1 MIYRQLTEELQKWSE
16 RDNRKP
22 LVLRGARQ
30 VGKTTLVNELGK
42 KYDVYIKLN
51 LERSSD
57 AEIFTKSDNVKEIYQ
72 YICLKKKIEVDE
84 RKRTLLFIDEIQNE
98 PKAVGLLRYQTSNP
112 HQAAHLF
119 PSGKSGLSIP
129 PSMLLPGIS
138 QCYR

>member
-51 LERSSD
+51 LEQSSD

-72 YICLKKKIEVDE
+72 YICLKKKIKVDE
-84 RKRTLLFIDEIQNE
+84 RKRTLL
-98 PKAVGLLRYQTSNP
+98 LLMRYKTNQK
-112 HQAAHLF
+112 QLV
-119 PSGKSGLSIP
+119 
-129 PSMLLPGIS
+129 
-138 QCYR
+138 C

>member
-1 MIYRQLTEELQKWSE
+1 MIYRQLTEELLKWSE

-51 LERSSD
+51 LEQSSD

-72 YICLKKKIEVDE
+72 YICLKKKIKVDE
-84 RKRTLLFIDEIQNE
+84 RKRTLL
-98 PKAVGLLRYQTSNP
+98 LLMRYKTNQK
-112 HQAAHLF
+112 QLV
-119 PSGKSGLSIP
+119 
-129 PSMLLPGIS
+129 
-138 QCYR
+138 C

>member
-1 MIYRQLTEELQKWSE
+1 MIYRQLTEELLKWSE

-51 LERSSD
+51 LEQSSD

-72 YICLKKKIEVDE
+72 
-84 RKRTLLFIDEIQNE
+84 
-98 PKAVGLLRYQTSNP
+98 
-112 HQAAHLF
+112 
-119 PSGKSGLSIP
+119 
-129 PSMLLPGIS
+129 
-138 QCYR
+138 

>member
-1 MIYRQLTEELQKWSE
+1 MIYRQLTEELLKWSE

-72 YICLKKKIEVDE
+72 
-84 RKRTLLFIDEIQNE
+84 
-98 PKAVGLLRYQTSNP
+98 
-112 HQAAHLF
+112 
-119 PSGKSGLSIP
+119 
-129 PSMLLPGIS
+129 
-138 QCYR
+138 

>member
-51 LERSSD
+51 LEQSSD
-57 AEIFTKSDNVKEIYQ
+57 AEIFAKSDNVKEIYQ
-72 YICLKKKIEVDE
+72 YICLKKKIKVDE
-84 RKRTLLFIDEIQNE
+84 GKRTLL
-98 PKAVGLLRYQTSNP
+98 LLMRYKTNQK
-112 HQAAHLF
+112 QLV
-119 PSGKSGLSIP
+119 
-129 PSMLLPGIS
+129 
-138 QCYR
+138 C

>member
-51 LERSSD
+51 LE
-57 AEIFTKSDNVKEIYQ
+57 
-72 YICLKKKIEVDE
+72 
-84 RKRTLLFIDEIQNE
+84 
-98 PKAVGLLRYQTSNP
+98 
-112 HQAAHLF
+112 
-119 PSGKSGLSIP
+119 
-129 PSMLLPGIS
+129 
-138 QCYR
+138 

>member
-51 LERSSD
+51 LEKSSD
-57 AEIFTKSDNVKEIYQ
+57 AEIFAKSDNVKEIYQ
-72 YICLKKKIEVDE
+72 YICLKKKIKVDE
-84 RKRTLLFIDEIQNE
+84 RKRTLL
-98 PKAVGLLRYQTSNP
+98 LLMRYKTNQK
-112 HQAAHLF
+112 QLV
-119 PSGKSGLSIP
+119 
-129 PSMLLPGIS
+129 
-138 QCYR
+138 C

>member
-57 AEIFTKSDNVKEIYQ
+57 AEIFTKSDNVKR
-72 YICLKKKIEVDE
+72 YINTSASR
-84 RKRTLLFIDEIQNE
+84 RKSR
-98 PKAVGLLRYQTSNP
+98 
-112 HQAAHLF
+112 
-119 PSGKSGLSIP
+119 
-129 PSMLLPGIS
+129 
-138 QCYR
+138 

>member
-1 MIYRQLTEELQKWSE
+1 MIYRQLTEELLKWSE

-51 LERSSD
+51 LEQSSD

-72 YICLKKKIEVDE
+72 YICLKKKIKVDE
-84 RKRTLLFIDEIQNE
+84 RKRTLLFIDEI
-98 PKAVGLLRYQTSNP
+98 
-112 HQAAHLF
+112 
-119 PSGKSGLSIP
+119 
-129 PSMLLPGIS
+129 
-138 QCYR
+138 